1 MPVSAEHYV
10 PQIGE
15 RAESYFRRS
24 IAVWGIATIF
34 MLVWMGVIIGAPVA
48 AEYGHSFFA
57 FVVYKSFG
65 YVCHQIPE
73 RSFHIFGHS
82 FAVCA
87 RCTGIYAGVMTG
99 FLVYPLF
106 RSLRNPESPAR
117 IWLLLAPIPTGIDFM
132 FGFTGIWANTHY
144 SRLLT
149 GMILGIGC
157 AFFIVPGLIDLAQT
171 KWGNVFKR
179 QNPPT
184 KTEQTETPERNNAQ
198 SDYSRPSLRI

>member
-10 PQIGE
+10 PQVGE
-15 RAESYFRRS
+15 RAESYFWRS
-24 IAVWGIATIF
+24 VVAWGIAAIF
-34 MLVWMGVIIGAPVA
+34 MLVWMGMVTGAPIA
-48 AEYGHSFFA
+48 AEYEHSFFA
-57 FVVYKSFG
+57 FVVYRAFG

-73 RSFHIFGHS
+73 RSFHIFGHP

-87 RCTGIYAGVMTG
+87 RCTGIYAGVTLG

-132 FGFTGIWANTHY
+132 LEFTGIWHNTHY

-157 AFFIVPGLIDLAQT
+157 AFFIVPGLVDLAQSSLR
-171 KWGNVFKR
+171 NIFKR
-179 QNPPT
+179 QTPPT
-184 KTEQTETPERNNAQ
+184 KTEQMETSERNNAP